1 MDWWTLGILLFELF
15 VGYPPFEGDGAMDL
29 YAKIVSAD
37 VNYPKKITPHAQA
50 LLRMLLHPSQT
61 ERLGSLKGGAEDVKQ
76 YAQQKLPTCRFAP
89 VFTAACLRIPV
100 AAYVYLTMQARLL
113 QEAAVAVTARQED
126 RGSL

>member
-1 MDWWTLGILLFELF
+1 MGILLFELF

-37 VNYPKKITPHAQA
+37 VKYPKKITPHAQA

-76 YAQQKLPTCRFAP
+76 YAHQKLPTRTFAP
-89 VFTAACLRIPV
+89 VFTSACRRISA

>member
-1 MDWWTLGILLFELF
+1 MGILLFELF

-37 VNYPKKITPHAQA
+37 VKYPKKITPHAQA

-76 YAQQKLPTCRFAP
+76 YAHQKHPLAH
-89 VFTAACLRIPV
+89 LRLCSPPR
-100 AAYVYLTMQARLL
+100 AGGVYLLL
-113 QEAAVAVTARQED
+113 LTCT
-126 RGSL
+126 

>member
-1 MDWWTLGILLFELF
+1 
-15 VGYPPFEGDGAMDL
+15 MDL

-37 VNYPKKITPHAQA
+37 VTYPKKITPHAQA

-76 YAQQKLPTCRFAP
+76 YAHQTLPTCTFAP
-89 VFTAACLRIPV
+89 VFTSACLRAPV
-100 AAYVYLTMQARLL
+100 AAYVYPTMQARLL

-126 RGSL
+126 RGSLQAQDRDAARHKQL

>member
-1 MDWWTLGILLFELF
+1 
-15 VGYPPFEGDGAMDL
+15 MDL

-37 VNYPKKITPHAQA
+37 VTYPKKITPHAQA

-76 YAQQKLPTCRFAP
+76 YAHQTLPTCTFAP
-89 VFTAACLRIPV
+89 VLTSACLRAPV
-100 AAYVYLTMQARLL
+100 AAYVYLPMQARLL

-126 RGSL
+126 RGSLQAQDRDPARHKQL